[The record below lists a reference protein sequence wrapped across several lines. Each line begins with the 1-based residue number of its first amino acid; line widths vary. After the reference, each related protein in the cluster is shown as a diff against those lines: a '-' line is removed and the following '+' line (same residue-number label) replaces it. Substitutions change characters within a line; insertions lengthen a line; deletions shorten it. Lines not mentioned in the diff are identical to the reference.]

1 MDYDENQL
9 SLPPSFHALYLDERQ
24 RPTAPMGAVQGR
36 YELCE
41 DLAQHLTGQALALQP
56 DGFADQQALLQR
68 FHATLAVP
76 EAGLLQVEARWVVRR
91 LAELLNW
98 PREAADETTA

>member
-24 RPTAPMGAVQGR
+24 RPTAPLAAVQVR

-56 DGFADQQALLQR
+56 DGFAEQHALLQR
-68 FHATLAVP
+68 FYATLSVP
-76 EAGLLQVEARWVVRR
+76 EAGLLHVEARWVTRR
-91 LAELLNW
+91 LAELLDW
-98 PREAADETTA
+98 PPETADETPA